1 MTEGIDRRTFLG
13 SGLAAG
19 VVGAIGPIPLAASR
33 LRNARPLVPPD
44 FQLEEATIADLQL
57 KMQSG
62 EHTARSLTEAYLARI
77 EALDQDGPALRA
89 LLETNPD
96 ALEIADELDAERR
109 SGHIRGALH
118 GIPVLL
124 KDNIET
130 ADRMETTAGSLALL
144 GARPGR
150 HAFAAGRLREA
161 GTVILGKANLS
172 EWANFRSTASSSG
185 WSARGGQ
192 AKNPYALDRTPCG
205 SSSGSGTAVA
215 ANLCAVAVGT
225 ETDGSIVCPSSAN
238 SIVGIKPTL
247 GLISRSGIVPLSHSQ
262 DTAGPMARTVA
273 DAAIL
278 LAAMAGADPTDPAT
292 AESRGRLHEDYTRFL
307 DPRGLQGARIGIPRE
322 QFFGYSEETDRIVES
337 AIDALREAGAVLVDP
352 AALPHAGEYEDSEYE
367 VLLYDFKADVNAYLA
382 GRPGAPVRSLS
393 DLIHFNEERRADEMP
408 FFGQEIFV
416 QAEEK
421 GPLTEAAY
429 LEALEKNHRLSR
441 AEGIDHVMDEHRLD
455 ALLAPTTSPPWT
467 IDLVN
472 GDHGLGGCSTP
483 AAVAGYPH
491 ITVPAG
497 YAFGLPVGVS
507 FFGRAWSEPVL
518 IRLAYAFEQATRA
531 RRPPGFASTA
541 ELEAP

>member
-44 FQLEEATIADLQL
+44 FELEEATIADLQL

>member
-1 MTEGIDRRTFLG
+1 MVDGIRRRTFLG
-13 SGLAAG
+13 TGLALGIAG
-19 VVGAIGPIPLAASR
+19 SFGPVPLAASR
-33 LRNARPLVPPD
+33 LGKAARPGRSD
-44 FQLEEATIADLQL
+44 FEFEEATIADLQQRM
-57 KMQSG
+57 KSG
-62 EHTARSLTEAYLARI
+62 EQTARSLAEAYLTRI
-77 EALDQDGPALRA
+77 EELDRDGPALRA

-96 ALEIADELDAERR
+96 ALAVADELDAERR
-109 SGHIRGALH
+109 AGSIQGPLH

-144 GARPGR
+144 GATPARD
-150 HAFAAGRLREA
+150 AFVSGRLREA
-161 GTVILGKANLS
+161 GAVVLGKTNLS

-192 AKNPYALDRTPCG
+192 ARNPYALDRTPCG

-225 ETDGSIVCPSSAN
+225 ETDGSVVCPASAN
-238 SIVGIKPTL
+238 SVVGIKPTL
-247 GLISRSGIVPLSHSQ
+247 GLVSRSGIVPLSHSQ

-278 LAAMAGADPTDPAT
+278 LGAMAGADPADPAT
-292 AESRGRLHEDYTRFL
+292 AGKGGRPQDYTSFL
-307 DPRGLQGARIGIPRE
+307 DPHGLEGARIGIPRE
-322 QFFGYSEETDRIVES
+322 RFFGYSEESDRIAEA
-337 AIDALREAGAVLVDP
+337 AIEALREAGAVLVDP
-352 AALPHAGEYEDSEYE
+352 AELPHAGEYDDSEYE
-367 VLLYDFKADVNAYLA
+367 VLLYDFKADLNAYLA
-382 GRPGAPVRSLS
+382 GRPGAPVGSLS
-393 DLIHFNEERRADEMP
+393 ALIRFNEERRAEEMP

-421 GPLTEAAY
+421 GPLTETAY

-441 AEGIDHVMDEHRLD
+441 AEGIDKVMDEHRLD
-455 ALLAPTTSPPWT
+455 ALFAPTTSPPWT

-491 ITVPAG
+491 VTVPAG

-518 IRLAYAFEQATRA
+518 IRLAYAFEQTLEA
-531 RRPPGFASTA
+531 RRPPRFSTTA